1 MKSGR
6 NKSSASFY
14 GDFFQ
19 KQKTYLNKKKIFKII
34 TYIYYYEK
42 DENKFKNPEKKY
54 YLIKYQWMQKLKNF
68 VSYQEISKILE
79 PLRGVKEKIS
89 YNNLPNYIEKIL
101 EVLMDKK
108 IKIKDE
114 EEFKELSKASD
125 FKPDEIEYEKINISP
140 IYYIIPSELK
150 DLFEECIFDGNLIQM
165 EHSYSLSNKGDRIL
179 IQEKNIIIICT
190 IDNTIKTIIKYIIIY
205 NSNFIT
211 SEISYLEK
219 NIENYLVDRKCQ
231 LNIYNIQTLKK
242 GNRRNFQEIGRLN
255 ILENDE
261 SNIKDNINMKE
272 INNYG
277 SSNKK
282 KEFSRNQNSNIKKEY
297 YSARNSPKKKKMIC
311 SQVKQRIN
319 QIINII

>member
-6 NKSSASFY
+6 NKSSASFC

-19 KQKTYLNKKKIFKII
+19 KQKTYINKKKIFKII

-89 YNNLPNYIEKIL
+89 YNNLPNYIGKIL

-114 EEFKELSKASD
+114 EDFKELSKSSD

-150 DLFEECIFDGNLIQM
+150 DLFEECIFDGNLI
-165 EHSYSLSNKGDRIL
+165 
-179 IQEKNIIIICT
+179 
-190 IDNTIKTIIKYIIIY
+190 
-205 NSNFIT
+205 
-211 SEISYLEK
+211 
-219 NIENYLVDRKCQ
+219 
-231 LNIYNIQTLKK
+231 
-242 GNRRNFQEIGRLN
+242 
-255 ILENDE
+255 
-261 SNIKDNINMKE
+261 
-272 INNYG
+272 
-277 SSNKK
+277 
-282 KEFSRNQNSNIKKEY
+282 
-297 YSARNSPKKKKMIC
+297 
-311 SQVKQRIN
+311 
-319 QIINII
+319 